1 MKRGDCVSKFFA
13 AIREALKPYECDS
26 KAGLLYHS
34 SMILIMARECGL
46 TSHSAICGFV
56 FAVSGGEV

>member
-26 KAGLLYHS
+26 RAGLLYHS
-34 SMILIMARECGL
+34 SMILIMARKCGL
-46 TSHSAICGFV
+46 TDHAAICGFV
-56 FAVSGGEV
+56 HAVAEGE